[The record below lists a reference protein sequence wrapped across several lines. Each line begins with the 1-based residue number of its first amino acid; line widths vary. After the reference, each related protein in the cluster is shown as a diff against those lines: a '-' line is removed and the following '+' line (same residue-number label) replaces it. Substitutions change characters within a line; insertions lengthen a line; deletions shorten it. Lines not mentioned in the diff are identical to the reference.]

1 MNQPLHQFK
10 AAFFK
15 ALAHPVRLA
24 ILEQLRQGE
33 QSVNAIQSALG
44 ADQSTVSQQL
54 ARLRAAGIVESRKEG
69 TTVFYAARDPL
80 LFTLM
85 DVARDIFN
93 NQIVSDQA
101 LLAELRKAN
110 APARKRS

>member
-15 ALAHPVRLA
+15 ALAHPARLA
-24 ILEQLRQGE
+24 ILERLRDGE
-33 QSVNAIQSALG
+33 QSVGAIQAALG

-54 ARLRAAGIVESRKEG
+54 ARLRASNIVQSRKEG
-69 TTVFYAARDPL
+69 ATVYYAVRDPL

-93 NQIVSDQA
+93 NQIISDQA
-101 LLAELRKAN
+101 MLAELRKAN
-110 APARKRS
+110 APARKR

>member
-15 ALAHPVRLA
+15 ALAHPIRLA
-24 ILEQLRQGE
+24 ILEQLRDGE
-33 QSVNAIQSALG
+33 KNVHAIQTALG

-54 ARLRAAGIVESRKEG
+54 AHLRASNIVEARKEG
-69 TTVFYAARDPL
+69 TTVYYAVCDPL
-80 LFTLM
+80 LFALM

-93 NQIVSDQA
+93 NQILSGQM
-101 LLAELRKAN
+101 LLAELRQAN
-110 APARKRS
+110 SPAQGQ